1 MCSYVNIFPRVSVI
15 VMCACMICGGGG
27 YILCYQNMR
36 EQILPWILLSTTVRS
51 LYGWNGAVIIATS
64 AAVSHGYEGRIL
76 QSWIS
81 VIEGSRG
88 SCAHDSQWD
97 ST

>member
-1 MCSYVNIFPRVSVI
+1 MFSSVNIFSRVSVI
-15 VMCACMICGGGG
+15 VMCACMICGGAG

-36 EQILPWILLSTTVRS
+36 EQVLNWILLSTTIRS
-51 LYGWNGAVIIATS
+51 LYGWNGAVIISTS

-76 QSWIS
+76 QPWIS
-81 VIEGSRG
+81 IIEGSLG
-88 SCAHDSQWD
+88 SCDHDSQWE